1 MKKMLFA
8 AAAMIAAMTVNAQV
22 ALDKTMLTAAT
33 LSTNFAVNGDNL
45 DYTGATPVVE
55 GTAQVN
61 SNLTLWYKGNSGDKA
76 GMFKGGDNYI
86 RTNGKDC
93 GLKFKV
99 SANEQVSVVVRAK
112 GSTAPV
118 FAVETGSVV
127 TMPTITA
134 TKDNDPD
141 GKSYDEFTIV
151 AKADASGDL
160 FLHETAGGFD
170 VKSYTIGAATA
181 ANDAEADAEFAY
193 SVKINGQKVNAK
205 VYNEPVIGLATTV
218 QLGLLSTRSNSS
230 KE

>member
-1 MKKMLFA
+1 MLFA

-22 ALDKTMLTAAT
+22 ETVGSLLASAT
-33 LSTNFAVNGDNL
+33 LSTNFAYDGANL
-45 DYTGATPVVE
+45 DYTGNGTSSEEAT
-55 GTAQVN
+55 AKIN
-61 SNLTLWYKGNSGDKA
+61 SNFTISYVGNKSDKA
-76 GMFKGGDNYI
+76 DIIKGGDKYI
-86 RTNGKDC
+86 RANGKDG

-99 SANEQVSVVVRAK
+99 AANEQVSVVVRAK

-160 FLHETAGGFD
+160 YLHETAGGFD
-170 VKSYTIGAATA
+170 ILSYTVGAATA

-205 VYNEPVIGLATTV
+205 VYNEPVIEV
-218 QLGLLSTRSNSS
+218 SSNGAA
-230 KE
+230 KVVINKK